1 MPFKLSQESGSAITV
16 KVNIP
21 ANTTIVKDT
30 LLALDVINKGVIPAT
45 SASTT
50 ALVRFVAQEALTSTS
65 SATKIRAILIE
76 SGQIWEADCTNATL
90 ASQLFIR
97 QVLTDAAT
105 VNNSTTDT
113 AGPTGVFEPVQ
124 IIGATGDKKLRGLIR
139 SFSPTA

>member
-1 MPFKLSQESGSAITV
+1 MSFKLSQESGSAITV

-45 SASTT
+45 SSSTT
-50 ALVRFVAQEALTSTS
+50 ALVRFVAQEALVST
-65 SATKIRAILIE
+65 ATAQKIRAILLE
-76 SGQIWEADCTNATL
+76 SGQLWEGDCTNATL

-97 QVLTDAAT
+97 QALTDAGT
-105 VNNSTTDT
+105 INNSTSDT
-113 AGPTGVFEPVQ
+113 AGPTGIVEPVQ
-124 IIGATGDKKLRGLIR
+124 IIGATGDKKLRCLIR

>member
-1 MPFKLSQESGSAITV
+1 MSFKLSQDSGSAITV

-30 LLALDVINKGVIPAT
+30 LLALDVTNKGAIPAT

-50 ALVRFVAQEALTSTS
+50 ALIRFVAQEALVSTA

-76 SGQIWEADCTNATL
+76 PGQIWEADCTNATL
-90 ASQLFIR
+90 ATQLFIR
-97 QVLTDAAT
+97 QALTDAAT

-113 AGPTGVFEPVQ
+113 AGATGVFEPYQ
-124 IIGATGDKKLRGLIR
+124 LIGATGDKKLRGSLR
-139 SFSPTA
+139 SFSLTA